1 MRLNEIP
8 GFQVEIER
16 NCFVARFY
24 TSLWKSRLGITNF
37 NALVMM
43 IYKNWP
49 SDARKGC
56 SFAIFVFKDFYFVEA
71 KILDEHED
79 LGEAN
84 YFQEK

>member
-1 MRLNEIP
+1 LGIS
-8 GFQVEIER
+8 GFQIEIEQKK
-16 NCFVARFY
+16 FVARFY
-24 TSLWKSRLGITNF
+24 TSLWKSRFGITNF
-37 NALVMM
+37 DALVMM

-71 KILDEHED
+71 KNLDEHED